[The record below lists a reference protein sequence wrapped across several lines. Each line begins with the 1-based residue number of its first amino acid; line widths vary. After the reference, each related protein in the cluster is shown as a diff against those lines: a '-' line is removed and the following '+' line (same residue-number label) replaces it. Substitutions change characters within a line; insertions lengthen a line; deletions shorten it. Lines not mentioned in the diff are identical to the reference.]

1 MRKSISQLGFS
12 RIANTQVNR
21 LEQFD
26 KLKEIANRNNYP
38 HKIKQL
44 TAKVQEE
51 YNFWN
56 IKNPSR
62 NYRGIQQGPWFS
74 RSIQID
80 CKIYR
85 QAGRTRKKTAYL

>member
-38 HKIKQL
+38 YKIKQL
-44 TAKVQEE
+44 TTKVRQL
-51 YNFWN
+51 
-56 IKNPSR
+56 
-62 NYRGIQQGPWFS
+62 IQ
-74 RSIQID
+74 
-80 CKIYR
+80 
-85 QAGRTRKKTAYL
+85 LLL

>member
-51 YNFWN
+51 YVFWN
-56 IKNPSR
+56 LKNPSR
-62 NYRGIQQGPWFS
+62 KLEDITRDLIFIK
-74 RSIQID
+74 SIIETILD
-80 CKIYR
+80 KERINELIEKY
-85 QAGRTRKKTAYL
+85 GLK